1 MGIRGRPS
9 AAELSTV
16 VGMGF
21 RRRKPA
27 PPGELTDAQAAVWR
41 DCIGSISIARGAY
54 PILIEYCRR
63 VCRSR
68 LLEAQI
74 VAFELEWAKVPGG
87 LERFDR
93 LLAMADRESRTCMAL
108 ARSLRLTPQSQ
119 VQPRTAARMTA
130 DEPALDDDGNP
141 VKRPWD

>member
-16 VGMGF
+16 VDIGF

-74 VAFELEWAKVPGG
+74 VAFELEWTKVPGG

-93 LLAMADRESRTCMAL
+93 LLGMADRRVADVHGAGAL
-108 ARSLRLTPQSQ
+108 VEAHASITG
-119 VQPRTAARMTA
+119 
-130 DEPALDDDGNP
+130 PAPHRGAHDG
-141 VKRPWD
+141 RRAGFG